1 MPIVPCV
8 NKKVWSKHISGVHS
22 VALFSLVVLCCATS
36 LLTVSAKGTQEIRSL
51 HRMHRV
57 ADLSYFARSY
67 HGMRWKKGVA
77 PDDRGCRSQM
87 QMPCYSPAEMRN
99 AYNINLLTNAG
110 FTGSG
115 QSIVIIDSYGSP
127 TVAKDLKQF
136 DQDYHLPDPPSF
148 QVRSPLGTVPFD
160 VNNSD
165 IVGWAQ
171 ETDMDVEWAHAMAPG
186 ANIVL
191 LTSPISETQGVQ
203 GMPEFLALEQYAL
216 DNNLG
221 NIISQ
226 SWGTTEE
233 TLFTPAGKKVMEGF
247 NRFYKLAASRG
258 VTVLASAGDTGV
270 LNPDVNGHN
279 YQFPTVEFPASSPY
293 VTSIGG
299 TSLFAD
305 THGNYQSETAWNSGV
320 GSATGG
326 GFSHYF
332 KAPSYQSIALAPY
345 AKVSKG
351 HRGIPDVAYNGDPMT
366 SIPIYLGFMSS
377 PGYYLFG
384 GTSAG
389 APQWA
394 GLIAIADQIAGHSLG
409 FINPELY
416 QIVDSGIAF
425 HDITTGNNNQGTIT
439 GYRAGKGWDP
449 VTGWGTPRATFLIAA
464 LISAYTPS
472 DTLIDAHLVA
482 IASNA
487 RSSGGYFARHLAHPM
502 HNYI

>member
-1 MPIVPCV
+1 M
-8 NKKVWSKHISGVHS
+8 H
-22 VALFSLVVLCCATS
+22 
-36 LLTVSAKGTQEIRSL
+36 SL

-57 ADLSYFARSY
+57 ADLTYFARRY
-67 HGMRWKKGVA
+67 RGMRWEKGVA
-77 PDDRGCRSQM
+77 PDDSGCRSQM
-87 QMPCYSPAEMRN
+87 KMPCYSPAEMRN

-136 DQDYHLPDPPSF
+136 DHDYNLPDPPSF

-258 VTVLASAGDTGV
+258 VTVLASVGDTGV
-270 LNPDVNGHN
+270 VNPDVNGNN
-279 YQFPTVEFPASSPY
+279 YKFPTVEFPASSPY

-305 THGNYQSETAWNSGV
+305 THGTYQSETAWNDGV

-332 KAPSYQSIALAPY
+332 KAPSYQAAALAPY

-351 HRGIPDVAYNGDPMT
+351 NRGVPDIAYNGDPTT

-389 APQWA
+389 SPQLA

-416 QIVDSGIAF
+416 QIAASGIAF
-425 HDITTGNNNQGTIT
+425 HDITTGNNNQGSII

-472 DTLIDAHLVA
+472 DTIIGANLAA

-487 RSSGGYFARHLAHPM
+487 RSSGGYSARHLAHPM